1 MFTALRDILVGPLKV
16 ELKKITPEA
25 TLNDLGLDSLAV
37 VELSLVLE
45 KDLGVKITDDELM
58 DAPTIGA
65 VADLIRARGAAA

>member
-1 MFTALRDILVGPLKV
+1 MFTALRDILAGLLKV
-16 ELKKITPEA
+16 EPKEITPEA
-25 TLNDLGLDSLAV
+25 TFNDLGLDSLAV

-65 VADLIRARGAAA
+65 VADLIGARGAAA